1 MLYNITPAGSING
14 TGANTNALTFVGA
27 TNEII
32 LAEGAK
38 ISSTAGGNGIVGQ
51 SKAVAT
57 MTLNGMVLSTA
68 SVAIAT
74 VSGNQTITVGSAGM
88 IFGEMGGIILDAGA
102 GGTGANTV
110 NNQGS
115 IMSLAGPGIK
125 AGDSSNTITNG
136 GMIRADLGI
145 VVGTSAA
152 SGNNKVF
159 NTGTVIGTDIGV
171 FVYGDQAV
179 VFNSGTIR
187 TTSTPT
193 QGIIGNGGS
202 PAVTLFSSSLGKTEL
217 QNLGTIESKGKAI
230 RGYHGADLITNQ
242 GTIIGSVELNSG
254 NDLYDGRGGTVT
266 GQIELG
272 LGDDT
277 LLGGNGSESVKGDTG
292 NDLLDGGRGNDV
304 LDGGDA
310 IDTAV
315 FSGAAGATVN
325 LTLGGPQNTRYGMDT
340 LLAIEN
346 LIGGSGA
353 DRFIGSSASNMLTGG
368 LGNDKLTGGSGADTF
383 VFNAKLNAKK
393 NVDTITDFRRVD
405 DSFQLE
411 NAIFKKL
418 AKVGGLSKSSFVV
431 GAKAKDKNDYIVYDK
446 AKGVLS
452 YDADGSGKGAA
463 VKFAQL
469 KKGLMIDHKDFFVI

>member
-1 MLYNITPAGSING
+1 MLYNITPANSINE
-14 TGANTNALTFVGA
+14 TGANANALTFAGA

-32 LAEGAK
+32 LTEGAK
-38 ISSTAGGNGIVGQ
+38 ISSTAGGRGIVGLND
-51 SKAVAT
+51 AIAT

-68 SVAIAT
+68 AVAVGT
-74 VSGNQTITVGSAGM
+74 VSGNQKVTVGSAG
-88 IFGEMGGIILDAGA
+88 IVFGETGGIILDAGA

-115 IMSLAGPGIK
+115 IMSLAGIGIR
-125 AGDSSNTITNG
+125 AGNSSNTITNG
-136 GMIRADLGI
+136 GTIIADEGI
-145 VVGTSAA
+145 VVGASTTS
-152 SGNNKVF
+152 SNNKVF
-159 NTGTVIGTDIGV
+159 NTGTVIGTDNGV
-171 FVYGDQAV
+171 SVYGDQAV

-187 TTSTPT
+187 TTSTPS

-202 PAVTLFSSSLGKTEL
+202 PAVTLTSSSLGKTML
-217 QNLGTIESKGKAI
+217 QNLGTIESKGKAVV
-230 RGYHGADLITNQ
+230 GHLGTDLITNQ
-242 GTIIGSVELNSG
+242 GTIIGSVELNGG

-266 GQIELG
+266 GEIELG
-272 LGDDT
+272 SGDDT

-304 LDGGDA
+304 LNGGDA

-353 DRFIGSSASNMLTGG
+353 DRFIGSGASNMLTGG
-368 LGNDKLTGGSGADTF
+368 LGNDKLTGGSGADFF
-383 VFNAKLNAKK
+383 VFNAKLSAKK
-393 NVDTITDFRRVD
+393 NVDTITDFKRVD

-411 NAIFKKL
+411 NAVFKKL
-418 AKVGGLSKSSFVV
+418 AKVGALSKSSFVV
-431 GAKAKDKNDYIVYDK
+431 GGKAKDKNDYVVYDK
-446 AKGVLS
+446 AKGALY

-469 KKGLMIDHKDFFVI
+469 KKGLAIDHKDFFVI

>member
-1 MLYNITPAGSING
+1 MLYNITPAGSINE
-14 TGANTNALTFVGA
+14 TGANANALTFSG
-27 TNEII
+27 TPNEII

-38 ISSTAGGNGIVGQ
+38 ISSTAGGNGIVGLN
-51 SKAVAT
+51 KAIAT

-68 SVAIAT
+68 ARAVVT
-74 VSGNQTITVGSAGM
+74 TDGNHTITVGSTGV
-88 IFGEMGGIILDAGA
+88 IFGQTGGISLSVAAGA
-102 GGTGANTV
+102 TGSNTV

-115 IMSLAGPGIK
+115 IMSLDGI
-125 AGDSSNTITNG
+125 GIEVSYSNNTITNTG
-136 GMIRADLGI
+136 TIIANEGI
-145 VVGTSAA
+145 VVGTSTAN
-152 SGNNKVF
+152 SNKVF
-159 NTGTVIGTDIGV
+159 NAGAVIGTDNGV
-171 FVYGDQAV
+171 TVYGDQAV

-187 TTSTPT
+187 TTSTPGP
-193 QGIIGNGGS
+193 GIIGNGGS
-202 PAVTLFSSSLGKTEL
+202 PAVTLISSSLGKTEL
-217 QNLGTIESKGKAI
+217 QNLGTIESKGKAVV
-230 RGYHGADLITNQ
+230 GQLGADLITNQ
-242 GTIIGSVELNSG
+242 GTIIGSVELNGG

-266 GQIELG
+266 GKIELG
-272 LGDDT
+272 SGDDT

-353 DRFIGSSASNMLTGG
+353 DRFIGSGASNMLTGG

-383 VFNAKLNAKK
+383 VFNAKLSAKK
-393 NVDTITDFRRVD
+393 NVDTITDFKRVD

-418 AKVGGLSKSSFVV
+418 AKVGALSKSSFVV

-446 AKGVLS
+446 AKGVLY

-469 KKGLMIDHKDFFVI
+469 KKGLAIDHKDFFVI